1 MNLDDELKRL
11 FADERLEVP
20 PRPGAEDVIVAGAQR
35 VRRRRIA
42 AVSASGALAVVAT
55 VAAGV
60 LIAGGHQDAMPPA
73 NRYKSTPT
81 STTTTTTTTV
91 SSSTQSSMTQ
101 TVPRGTL
108 GGDEGPPPTHEEES
122 TEPTSPTVA
131 PPPSLDHPVLGPT
144 GFQALQLGQT
154 QQEAEATG
162 MVGVSSGQY
171 GDNCSEY
178 QLLADGVHI
187 GLVYFRDGGLTA
199 LMPFTSQTPEGV
211 GPGWTVE
218 QAAAVYPDLDVEF
231 ALVNRYAIVSVPGN
245 PGATFRLLVDSGVDE
260 IVRVTMQTAAQPCF
274 P

>member
-20 PRPGAEDVIVAGAQR
+20 ARPGAEDVIVAGAQR

-42 AVSASGALAVVAT
+42 AVTASGALAVVAA

-60 LIAGGHQDAMPPA
+60 LVTSGNQDAMPPA
-73 NRYKSTPT
+73 NRYKNTPT
-81 STTTTTTTTV
+81 STTTTTTTT
-91 SSSTQSSMTQ
+91 SSTQASSTQ
-101 TVPRGTL
+101 TVPRGTIS
-108 GGDEGPPPTHEEES
+108 GNEQPPATKDEES
-122 TEPTSPTVA
+122 TEPTTPSA
-131 PPPSLDHPVLGPT
+131 DPPPALNYPVLGPT

-154 QQEAEATG
+154 QEEAEATG
-162 MVGVSSGQY
+162 MVGVSTGQY

-178 QLLADGVHI
+178 QLLVDGVDV
-187 GLVYFRDGGLTA
+187 GLVYFRDGGLVA

-211 GPGWTVE
+211 GPEWTVQ

-231 ALVNRYAIVSVPGN
+231 ALANRYAIVSVPGN
-245 PGATFRLLVDSGVDE
+245 PAATFRLLVDSGVDE
-260 IVRVTMQTAAQPCF
+260 LVRITMQTAAQPCF